1 MVTANVVTQKQMLD
15 TMPASVITTYGVLR
29 NSDSSTSGKRTRRSM
44 ATKTTSMSAPTANVP
59 SGAGDPQPQTSPRST
74 ANVSAAM
81 PSVTAATPFTSIVRG
96 TVGSRDSSIEVMP
109 SSSAASASGTLKIR

>member
-44 ATKTTSMSAPTANVP
+44 ATKTTSMSAPPGNVRRVA
-59 SGAGDPQPQTSPRST
+59 GAARDAGDPLPVDRPR
-74 ANVSAAM
+74 N
-81 PSVTAATPFTSIVRG
+81 RG
-96 TVGSRDSSIEVMP
+96 IARLLHRREAEEQGQERQRHVEDQDP
-109 SSSAASASGTLKIR
+109 APAD